1 MKLIRLAKQFGIDW
15 ILVGVGIIDTYL
27 SVYLT
32 YAWQVYVGDRPL
44 EALIFSLVIVL
55 FAIIIFEFAV
65 RQTITLKADGRRHWS
80 SPVLF
85 LLWLLVV
92 SYSMQSTTAG
102 QYINVMKDQI
112 KTLESQTESKTAS
125 LKADLLQQDL
135 DQIDKEISGYEI
147 RISQLETILQGVDS
161 VEKMFE
167 WKKTTGTVQSQWNE
181 LQDLLRSARTRRA
194 ELSEQLRQASITARI
209 EELKGSGTDVFAFYS
224 QVLGIEDTSKVQF
237 ALAVFKGIIL
247 DLINVICFMLVM
259 LREKWRNEYEQVRTV
274 PGVPATIGEG
284 EQPGSLH
291 QGPRGDPVEAPP
303 KTQQYVEANPCHRLA
318 AYLYRAGGQNRN
330 GTFIS
335 QKRAFNELGILP
347 EDYQTIVRR
356 GLLHGVLRRYNAR
369 TFLVAGYSEKEFI
382 AETSYD

>member
-15 ILVGVGIIDTYL
+15 ILVGVGVIDTYL

-112 KTLESQTESKTAS
+112 KNLESQTESKTAS
-125 LKADLLQQDL
+125 LKADLLKQDL
-135 DQIDKEISGYEI
+135 VQIDKEISGYET

-194 ELSEQLRQASITARI
+194 ELSEQLRQASITAKI

-259 LREKWRNEYEQVRTV
+259 LREKWRNEHESTRSDLQHERHRTETV
-274 PGVPATIGEG
+274 PTGDRTWDPLAEGPATEP
-284 EQPGSLH
+284 ELRETST
-291 QGPRGDPVEAPP
+291 PVE
-303 KTQQYVEANPCHRLA
+303 RLA

-335 QKRAFNELGILP
+335 QRRAFNELGISP
-347 EDYQTIVRR
+347 EDYQSIVRR
-356 GLLHGVLRRYNAR
+356 GLLHGVLRRYNSR
-369 TFLVAGYSEKEFI
+369 TFLVAGYSEAEFI
-382 AETSYD
+382 AETSTD